1 MISFVWRWTFLLKL
15 NPLWRFHWNVFQWHH
30 RIEVVCKRIM
40 NWCNSQNGSHF
51 LHKFENQLFCYCCCC
66 YASLVEGLEI
76 SKSKNAF
83 GKWECSMIP
92 LISWDK
98 IKWEKSSFNTKCF
111 TDRIRTNTNSV
122 IFFEDKWWHLLLLY
136 LFSRRLNCFW
146 KI

>member
-1 MISFVWRWTFLLKL
+1 MCEDELLYSNWIHFGTFTGMSLNDTTELRLYVKGLWIGVIPKMDPISYTSLKISCFVTAA
-15 NPLWRFHWNVFQWHH
+15 
-30 RIEVVCKRIM
+30 VVVMLC
-40 NWCNSQNGSHF
+40 SS
-51 LHKFENQLFCYCCCC
+51 
-66 YASLVEGLEI
+66 VEGLEI

-136 LFSRRLNCFW
+136 LFSRRLNCF
-146 KI
+146 